1 MNNQNSYLFHG
12 KRTDNGQWIE
22 GDLMHSQGRTYC
34 GIFAENLGEVDPN
47 TVGQFTGVLDKD
59 DNKIWQHS
67 IVEYDDG
74 VSKFRGIVVFEN
86 GAFGIGTKEEI
97 PIQLPNGCYCDHFI
111 SFWEILWNQDSDLYN
126 RNCSCRLHGESPS
139 LEEVKVIGEL
149 VENADLLD

>member
-1 MNNQNSYLFHG
+1 MNNQNSVLFHG

-34 GIFAENLGEVDPN
+34 GIFAENLGQVDPY
-47 TVGQFTGVLDKD
+47 TVGQFTGILDKD
-59 DNKIWQHS
+59 DKKIWQHS

-97 PIQLPNGCYCDHFI
+97 PIQLPNGCCDHFI
-111 SFWEILWNQDSDLYN
+111 SFWEILRNQDSDLYN
-126 RNCSCRLHGESPS
+126 RNCLRRLHSESPN
-139 LEEVKVIGEL
+139 LDEIKVIGEL